1 MGRRPKGGEAEG
13 DEDPAVVV
21 DQEGWK
27 EQKAGNVTR
36 SSTEG
41 LRRPRDWKALAGQ
54 SVGLEGRLAAC
65 TGQDSL

>member
-1 MGRRPKGGEAEG
+1 
-13 DEDPAVVV
+13 VVV

-36 SSTEG
+36 TSTEG

-54 SVGLEGRLAAC
+54 SVDLEGRLAAC